1 METNFDYIVI
11 GGGSAG
17 CAVAGRL
24 ADSGTDT
31 IALLEAGPSDH
42 NGKISVPLGL
52 VTFANKKGPL
62 NYNYFCEPQPALDSR
77 KSHVPRGRGLG
88 GSSSINGMI
97 YIRGVPRDYD
107 NWAAMGC
114 EGWAWQDVLP
124 YFRRSECNERVAG
137 RDDDPLHGGT
147 GPLHVVD
154 ARTLNPFARF
164 FVEATHQAGVPYN
177 HDFNGPTQEG
187 AGYYQFTQRNGE
199 RWNAARAYLHGGD
212 ASDAGLN
219 RGRRHLHVQPE
230 TQVLRI
236 LCEGRRAVGVLVERG
251 GQQYTLHAKKEI
263 IVSSGA
269 FGSPQLLMASG
280 IGPAQHL
287 REHGIE
293 VLVDAQQV
301 GQNLQ
306 EHPDVILYNELFAL
320 DLIGVSLRSAMH
332 MWGEWKRYKRE
343 RTGMMTQSLTQSGA
357 FVKTRPDLADPD
369 VQLHFVS
376 AMPSGGSKRLATG
389 YSVHACV
396 LRPHSRGEVR
406 LASRDTRVDPLI
418 DLNMLSDARD
428 MDTLVA
434 GARIVKRIMD
444 QPAMKR
450 FGGRSLYHG
459 DLPDVGGDDAWR
471 AMLRART
478 NTVYHPIGT
487 CRMGSDAAS
496 VVDTQLRVRGIEGL
510 RIADASVMPTL
521 IGGNTNAPAIM
532 IGEKAADLIRGRAC
546 A

>member
-42 NGKISVPLGL
+42 SGKITVPLGL
-52 VTFANKKGPL
+52 LTFAAKKGPL
-62 NYNYFCEPQPALDSR
+62 NYNYFCEQQPALDNR

-88 GSSSINGMI
+88 GSSSINGML
-97 YIRGVPRDYD
+97 YIRGVPSDYD
-107 NWAAMGC
+107 GWAAMGC
-114 EGWAWQDVLP
+114 EGWSWQEVLP
-124 YFRRSECNERVAG
+124 YFRRSECNERAAG
-137 RDDDPLHGGT
+137 RDDDPLHGGK

-154 ARTLNPFARF
+154 ARTQNPFARF
-164 FVEATHQAGVPYN
+164 FVEAAHEAGIPYN
-177 HDFNGPTQEG
+177 PDFNGPTQAG
-187 AGYYQFTQRNGE
+187 AGFYQFTQRNGE
-199 RWNAARAYLHGGD
+199 RWNTARAYLHGGD
-212 ASDAGLN
+212 VTDAGFN
-219 RGRRHLHVQPE
+219 GGRKHLHVLPG

-236 LCEGRRAVGVLVERG
+236 VFEGKRAVGVVVERD
-251 GQQYTLHAKKEI
+251 GQEQTLRARKEI

-293 VLVDAQQV
+293 VVLDAPQV

-306 EHPDVILYNELFAL
+306 EHPDVILYNELAAR
-320 DLIGVSLRSAMH
+320 DLVGVSLRGAMH
-332 MWGEWKRYKRE
+332 MWGEWKRYKRD

-357 FVKTRPDLADPD
+357 FIRTRPDLADPD
-369 VQLHFVS
+369 VQLHFIA
-376 AMPSGGSKRLATG
+376 AMPSGGKRLATG

-396 LRPHSRGEVR
+396 LRPHSRGEVK

-418 DLNMLSDARD
+418 DLNMLSDERD

-434 GARIVKRIMD
+434 GARVVKRIMD
-444 QPAMKR
+444 QPSMKR

-471 AMLRART
+471 AMLRQYT
-478 NTVYHPIGT
+478 NTVYHPVGT
-487 CRMGSDAAS
+487 CRMGSDAEA
-496 VVDTQLRVRGIEGL
+496 VVDSQLRVRGIEGL
-510 RIADASVMPTL
+510 RVADASIMPTL
-521 IGGNTNAPAIM
+521 IGGNTNATSIV